1 MVGPTGLNDEKPDL
15 NQSLPVTLWGAG
27 KGDAANENPLVAHS
41 ASGSGT
47 TPVSTAMRS
56 SSGLASQVAW

>member
-1 MVGPTGLNDEKPDL
+1 MATHREAKTNCIPAVAC
-15 NQSLPVTLWGAG
+15 S
-27 KGDAANENPLVAHS
+27 NENPLVAHS